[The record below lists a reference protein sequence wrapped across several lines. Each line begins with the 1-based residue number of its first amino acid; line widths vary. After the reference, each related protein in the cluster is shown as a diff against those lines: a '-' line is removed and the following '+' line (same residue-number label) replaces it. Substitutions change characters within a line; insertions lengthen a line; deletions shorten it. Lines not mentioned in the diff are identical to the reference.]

1 MRPLLSIVVPTRNR
15 QNCAA
20 SLIRGL
26 HASQAQNFEL
36 VLHDNSDN
44 DSLGAAVAEL
54 DDPRLRYSH
63 TSDKL
68 NMHGNFDRAIDQ
80 AKGVYLC
87 GLGDDDG
94 ILVEP
99 ALALL
104 QVALER
110 EIDAVL
116 PGIHSYSW
124 PDLQHWYWGDVGG
137 RLFSSVTPTHER
149 LLDPETELAAVFA
162 CGVTRGVGNLPRVYQ
177 GIVSQRSLDAVRAR
191 CGTYFPG
198 PSPDMANA
206 VALAANVGSIW
217 LHPEPVIISGH
228 SPKSGG
234 GAGAAGQHH
243 GRLEDQTHLPAGT
256 VEAWTP
262 AIPRFWSGFTIY
274 AQSAQVAAAQTR
286 SVPPPP
292 LGLANLYAA
301 CLVFERRAYW
311 PEVWKAMRTHPRFGL
326 GLILGVAGAAAM
338 MLAQRARSFIANF
351 LRYRFAR
358 GDSRRF
364 TDIADLMQALR
375 EERGAGE
382 YAQPVTR

>member
-15 QNCAA
+15 QNCGL
-20 SLIRGL
+20 SLVKGL
-26 HASQAQNFEL
+26 HASEARNFKL

-54 DDPRLRYSH
+54 GDPRLRYSH

-68 NMHGNFDRAIDQ
+68 NMHGNFDRAIKQ
-80 AKGVYLC
+80 AKGVYVC

-104 QVALER
+104 QTALDR
-110 EIDAVL
+110 DIDAVL

-124 PDLQHWYWGDVGG
+124 PDLRRWYWGDVGG
-137 RLFSSVTPTHER
+137 RLFPSVTPAHER

-162 CGVTRGVGNLPRVYQ
+162 CGVTRGLGLLPRAYQ
-177 GIVSQRSLDAVRAR
+177 GIVSRRSLDVVKAR

-206 VALAANVGSIW
+206 VALAATVRSIW
-217 LHPEPVIISGH
+217 LHPKPVIISGH

-243 GRLEDQTHLPAGT
+243 GRLEDQPHLPAGT
-256 VEAWTP
+256 IEAWTP

-274 AQSAQVAAAQTR
+274 AQSAQMAAIQSR
-286 SVPPPP
+286 SAPPPR
-292 LGLANLYAA
+292 LGLTKLYAT
-301 CLVFERRAYW
+301 CLVFERRVYW
-311 PEVWKAMRTHPRFGL
+311 PEVWKAMRRNADFGP
-326 GLILGVAGAAAM
+326 GLMLRVAGTTIV
-338 MLAQRARSFIANF
+338 MLAQRTRSFIASF
-351 LRYRFAR
+351 FRYRFDR
-358 GDSRRF
+358 GDPRRF
-364 TDIADLMQALR
+364 TDVEDLMRVLR
-375 EERGAGE
+375 EERGVTD
-382 YAQPVTR
+382 QPSPTR